1 MTVLNRAR
9 CVLIK
14 LTQILKVTHF
24 PAFHADLTSWVGN
37 GSTHN
42 DYQINAPPTW
52 TFLIVTTGSLR
63 TGSLTWTA
71 PILWSWIVTCAAP
84 WHVTA
89 SAGLWTSGP
98 FAPDSPFSINWHWNE
113 TREKH
118 IIFLVSFC
126 SCSLLLLRS
135 LPQICY
141 VTRAKSGYKRDYDL
155 ITIHWRK
162 TGCRRKFTPLRNS
175 EVSIYMGH
183 ECIIVTWYIPNQ
195 RIVVFVLDR
204 DNNLLSIRSY
214 TPKLPFSTE
223 CWWII
228 TRLRAIPHYQRLGTS
243 ASSLAGKNEA
253 SWALRVRERSA
264 RV

>member
-37 GSTHN
+37 DSTYN
-42 DYQINAPPTW
+42 DYYINAPPTW

-113 TREKH
+113 TRKTSH
-118 IIFLVSFC
+118 FFG
-126 SCSLLLLRS
+126 LLLQL
-135 LPQICY
+135 LFTF
-141 VTRAKSGYKRDYDL
+141 VTRRVAL
-155 ITIHWRK
+155 
-162 TGCRRKFTPLRNS
+162 F
-175 EVSIYMGH
+175 
-183 ECIIVTWYIPNQ
+183 
-195 RIVVFVLDR
+195 
-204 DNNLLSIRSY
+204 
-214 TPKLPFSTE
+214 PKLVT
-223 CWWII
+223 
-228 TRLRAIPHYQRLGTS
+228 LREQTAATNVTTI
-243 ASSLAGKNEA
+243 
-253 SWALRVRERSA
+253 
-264 RV
+264 

>member
-1 MTVLNRAR
+1 MDDP
-9 CVLIK
+9 
-14 LTQILKVTHF
+14 HF
-24 PAFHADLTSWVGN
+24 VELDC
-37 GSTHN
+37 
-42 DYQINAPPTW
+42 YMC
-52 TFLIVTTGSLR
+52 
-63 TGSLTWTA
+63 GSLTCNRLRRSLNKWSICPRL
-71 PILWSWIVTCAAP
+71 PIFHQLA
-84 WHVTA
+84 
-89 SAGLWTSGP
+89 LKR
-98 FAPDSPFSINWHWNE
+98 D
-113 TREKH
+113 EKN
-118 IIFLVSFC
+118 ISFFLVSFC

-141 VTRAKSGYKRDYDL
+141 VTRANSGYKRDYDL
-155 ITIHWRK
+155 ITIHWSK
-162 TGCRRKFTPLRNS
+162 TGCRRKFTPFRNS

-228 TRLRAIPHYQRLGTS
+228 TRLRAIPHYQGLGTS